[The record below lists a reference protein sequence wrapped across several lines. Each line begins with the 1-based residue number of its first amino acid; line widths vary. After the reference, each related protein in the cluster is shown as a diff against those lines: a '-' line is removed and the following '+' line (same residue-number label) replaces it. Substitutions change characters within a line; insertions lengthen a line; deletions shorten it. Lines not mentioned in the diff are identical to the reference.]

1 MQWKMDLISIRV
13 TQQFIAESSIGSSHS
28 TGDPVGYTAY
38 I

>member
-13 TQQFIAESSIGSSHS
+13 TQFIAESSIGSSHS
-28 TGDPVGYTAY
+28 TDDPVGYTAY